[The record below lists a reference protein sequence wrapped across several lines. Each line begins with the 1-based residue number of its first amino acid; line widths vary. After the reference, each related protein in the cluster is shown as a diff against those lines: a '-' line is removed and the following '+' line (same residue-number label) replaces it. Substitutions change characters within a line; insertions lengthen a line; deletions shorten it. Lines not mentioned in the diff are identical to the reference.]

1 MESESPTR
9 RTVLVVSASM
19 GGGHDGAA
27 RELRR
32 RLTASGHEV
41 HVVDF
46 LALVE
51 LRIGWLLMA
60 IYRFQLRV
68 APWT

>member
-32 RLTASGHEV
+32 RLTDVGHQV
-41 HVVDF
+41 HIVDF
-46 LALVE
+46 LTLAE

-68 APWT
+68 APWS